1 MKCKLCKG
9 EGFYKI
15 DDDVINRCSICD
27 GTGEVAKCRN
37 CNGAGTF
44 TRSFVT
50 EWKIVPCMT
59 CIGNGMVPKRLYDCQ
74 ACDNTGIIM
83 NSHTVYYD
91 DGSKELMYEPDIC
104 GCKE

>member
-9 EGFYKI
+9 EGFFKI

-37 CNGAGTF
+37 CNGVGTF

-74 ACDNTGIIM
+74 ACDNTGIIH
-83 NSHTVYYD
+83 NGVTHYFD
-91 DGSKELMYEPDIC
+91 DGSKELIYEPDIC